1 MVGKNIQALAAV
13 VIIACIALSSEL
25 RLGSLGAFQPAISS
39 YPVQERAIQEQ
50 AIQEE
55 QVKNP
60 TVRKARI
67 PIENVTWV
75 GTQYFLPDGY
85 TIYNPSELGNLASRY
100 PMLWIGDSTMRR
112 AMLTWQ
118 LMLQP
123 NRTQWTRSELEHSRN
138 MNVNKQWNSSDH
150 PWANEHCDRYTN
162 ETIYPLSNYGVIC
175 RDIQGTYSDFF
186 GICCLNETLQLM
198 NKNPTLFA
206 NYRIIV
212 LSLGLYDILGRCEGL
227 DFRGAEYNYTR
238 AQRIEA
244 RRQYVLITAPK
255 LFHTVSNLP
264 DTLVVFRTMGFHEQE
279 KKNDDSKYVNEK
291 LRNMIRTNFTKI
303 KLVDWATAVYPRSIG
318 KDRIEGDNG
327 YHYGHEARILFL
339 QMLANTVVD
348 ELEPSS

>member
-118 LMLQP
+118 PMLQP

-162 ETIYPLSNYGVIC
+162 ETIYPLAHDHLIY
-175 RDIQGTYSDFF
+175 RDIQGTSDFLD
-186 GICCLNETLQLM
+186 CL
-198 NKNPTLFA
+198 
-206 NYRIIV
+206 V
-212 LSLGLYDILGRCEGL
+212 
-227 DFRGAEYNYTR
+227 
-238 AQRIEA
+238 
-244 RRQYVLITAPK
+244 
-255 LFHTVSNLP
+255 
-264 DTLVVFRTMGFHEQE
+264 
-279 KKNDDSKYVNEK
+279 
-291 LRNMIRTNFTKI
+291 
-303 KLVDWATAVYPRSIG
+303 
-318 KDRIEGDNG
+318 
-327 YHYGHEARILFL
+327 
-339 QMLANTVVD
+339 
-348 ELEPSS
+348 